1 LLKKNNMNLQ
11 NKLYKVLQTGLI
23 FTIFCFGLLNLIL
36 TNNLVTYG
44 SRISEAEGK
53 SDDLRRENVLLMQQI
68 ATAKSLEALE
78 IKAES
83 AGFVKPT
90 SIVFISMDQPVAL
103 R

>member
-1 LLKKNNMNLQ
+1 MIHRNI
-11 NKLYKVLQTGLI
+11 LYRVLQTGLI
-23 FTIFCFGLLNLIL
+23 SSIICFGLTNLIL
-36 TNNLVTYG
+36 TNNLVTFG
-44 SRISEAEGK
+44 SRISEAEKK
-53 SDDLRRENVLLMQQI
+53 SGDLRRENVLLLQQI

-78 IKAES
+78 MKAES